1 MFPKMKNLIAKV
13 IILLDQTIHDVIVS
27 MFSFALLIYFKTL
40 STNEHSSH
48 QKTLISLEE
57 TCEIEFSGEF

>member
-1 MFPKMKNLIAKV
+1 MMFHKMKNLFAKV
-13 IILLDQTIHDVIVS
+13 IILLDQTIHDVTVS
-27 MFSFALLIYFKTL
+27 MFSFALFIFKTL

>member
-1 MFPKMKNLIAKV
+1 MLHKMKNLFAKV
-13 IILLDQTIHDVIVS
+13 IILLDQTIHDVTVS
-27 MFSFALLIYFKTL
+27 MFSFALFIYFKTV

-48 QKTLISLEE
+48 QKTVISLEE